1 MSCRLRDD
9 KVNDLKVKSLLS
21 FTELS
26 SFMIQSLLLFTDC
39 VYDSKINSLMSCT
52 GLSNSKCGRLL
63 AFYVYRLIEFLY
75 KVCALIRCCR

>member
-26 SFMIQSLLLFTDC
+26 SFMIQTFLNNHCCCLLIVFMIR
-39 VYDSKINSLMSCT
+39 K
-52 GLSNSKCGRLL
+52 
-63 AFYVYRLIEFLY
+63 LIH
-75 KVCALIRCCR
+75 